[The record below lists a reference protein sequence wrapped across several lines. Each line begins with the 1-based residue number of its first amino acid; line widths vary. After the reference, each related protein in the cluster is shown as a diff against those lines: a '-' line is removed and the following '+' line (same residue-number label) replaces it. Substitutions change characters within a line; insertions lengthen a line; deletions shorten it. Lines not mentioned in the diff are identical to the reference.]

1 MRICEVPSCD
11 EKHSAKGYCK
21 RHREQMRLYGK
32 ILSRTIKD
40 PNEIIIKGDIAEII
54 LYNNKCK
61 EVARTVI
68 DAEDVEKVKGYKWH
82 MNGQG
87 YAATRPK
94 KEIIKLQHLIM
105 GVKANYKKQIDHK
118 DRDRLN
124 NRKSNFRFCT
134 QGDNA
139 KNSTIPINNTSGFKG
154 VSLHKNS
161 KKWRARI
168 TLNDRLISLGVFKDK
183 LSAAKAYNAAA
194 LKYHGEFA
202 CLNEI

>member
-1 MRICEVPSCD
+1 
-11 EKHSAKGYCK
+11 
-21 RHREQMRLYGK
+21 MRLYGK
-32 ILSRTIKD
+32 ILKRTKYD

-54 LYNNKCK
+54 LYNNKCE
-61 EVARTVI
+61 EVARTII
-68 DAEDVEKVKGYKWH
+68 DAEDVERVNGYKWH

-94 KEIIKLQHLIM
+94 GEIIKLQHLITN
-105 GVKANYKKQIDHK
+105 VSANYNNQIDHK

-134 QGDNA
+134 QADNA
-139 KNSTIPINNTSGFKG
+139 KNSTMPTNNTSGFKG
-154 VSLHKNS
+154 VSWLKNN

-168 TLNDRLISLGVFKDK
+168 TLDNELISLGLFKDI
-183 LSAAKAYNAAA
+183 LNAARAYNKAA

-202 CLNEI
+202 CLNKL

>member
-1 MRICEVPSCD
+1 MRVCKVEGCD
-11 EKHSAKGYCK
+11 RKHSAKGYCG
-21 RHREQMRLYGK
+21 RHREQVRLYGK
-32 ILSRTIKD
+32 ILERTRSD
-40 PNEIIIKGDIAEII
+40 PNEIIIKGNIAEIV
-54 LYNNKCK
+54 LYNRRCQ

-68 DAEDVEKVKGYKWH
+68 DTEDVEKVRGYKWH
-82 MNGQG
+82 VNAQG

-94 KEIIKLQHLIM
+94 KKVLKIQHIIM
-105 GVKANYKKQIDHK
+105 GINADYKNQIDHR

-168 TLNDRLISLGVFKDK
+168 TLDDRLISLGVFKDK
-183 LSAAKAYNAAA
+183 LDAARAYNEAA

-202 CLNEI
+202 CLNKT